1 MYISYKTDIIK
12 SRGDSMHNAAKRII
26 KQYHDNQ
33 DLYRDLK
40 DDIEDIFTRI
50 IETHHFRIS
59 NMAIRIKSE
68 DALMKKITYKNKYQD
83 INEITDVVACRIIT
97 LFEDDVD
104 RICECVKENFEIVEY
119 NDKRKKNYEDR
130 IDFGYNS
137 LHLLIKFNDKRCQFI
152 EYADYKDIVFELQI
166 RTTLQ
171 HSLAEIE
178 HVLGYKSQYEIP
190 KDIRRRLTRLSASLE
205 LLDEEFVKIA
215 KEVDEYNK
223 GIVHIEKVLKTDIHY
238 NSLVQYVNTS
248 PRINNILEKLHT
260 EYQFQFERDPELI
273 SQSRLIQRFHYMGY
287 TYINELDDF
296 VENHLKVIE
305 WLSRERVENYK
316 DHKKINIYN
325 VLIWISLVMLSNEG
339 ASDPED
345 IFSNDSIER
354 LSRISYHINK
364 EKQVRS

>member
-1 MYISYKTDIIK
+1 MY
-12 SRGDSMHNAAKRII
+12 NATKKII

-33 DLYRDLK
+33 TIYRSLK
-40 DDIEDIFTRI
+40 EDIEDILIRI
-50 IETHHFRIS
+50 IETNHFRIS

-68 DALMKKITYKNKYQD
+68 EALMKKITYKNRYKD

-97 LFEDDVD
+97 LFENDVD
-104 RICECVKENFEIVEY
+104 RIYECVKDNFEIVEY

-137 LHLLIKFNDKRCQFI
+137 LHLLVKFNNERCQFI
-152 EYADYKDIVFELQI
+152 EYANYKDIVFELQI

-171 HSLAEIE
+171 HSWAEIE
-178 HVLGYKSQYEIP
+178 HGLGYKSQYEIP

-223 GIVHIEKVLKTDIHY
+223 GIVHIEKVLKTDINY

-248 PRINNILEKLHT
+248 PRINNILEKLHS
-260 EYQFQFERDPELI
+260 EFQFKFERDSELI
-273 SQSRLIQRFHYMGY
+273 SQSRLIQRLHYMGY

-296 VENHLKVIE
+296 VENHKKEIE
-305 WLSRERVENYK
+305 WLARERVENFK
-316 DHKKINIYN
+316 EDHVFNIYN
-325 VLIWISLVMLSNEG
+325 ILVWVSLVMLAKEG
-339 ASDPED
+339 ANDPED
-345 IFSNDSIER
+345 IIPKESIER
-354 LSRISYHINK
+354 LYRLK
-364 EKQVRS
+364 EKVK

>member
-1 MYISYKTDIIK
+1 MYNS
-12 SRGDSMHNAAKRII
+12 AKKII

-33 DLYRDLK
+33 EIYRSLK
-40 DDIEDIFTRI
+40 HDIEDIFTRI
-50 IETHHFRIS
+50 INTNHFRIS

-68 DALMKKITYKNKYQD
+68 DALMKKITYKNRYID

-97 LFEDDVD
+97 LFENDVD
-104 RICECVKENFEIVEY
+104 RIYECVKDNFEIVEY
-119 NDKRKKNYEDR
+119 NDKRKKNYDDR

-137 LHLLIKFNDKRCQFI
+137 LHLLIKFNSERCSLI

-171 HSLAEIE
+171 HSWAEIE
-178 HVLGYKSQYEIP
+178 HGLGYKSQYEIP

-205 LLDEEFVKIA
+205 LLDEEFVQIA

-223 GIVHIEKVLKTDIHY
+223 GIVHIEKVLKTDINV

-248 PRINNILEKLHT
+248 PRINNILERLHT
-260 EYQFQFERDPELI
+260 EYQFKFERDSELI

-296 VENHLKVIE
+296 VENHTKEIE
-305 WLSRERVENYK
+305 WISRERVENYAINK
-316 DHKKINIYN
+316 HINIYN
-325 VLIWISLVMLSNEG
+325 VLVWISLVMLASEG
-339 ASDPED
+339 SSDPED
-345 IFSNDSIER
+345 IFSKETIER
-354 LSRISYHINK
+354 LYQLKNTVDK
-364 EKQVRS
+364 EKVSLNEK

>member
-1 MYISYKTDIIK
+1 
-12 SRGDSMHNAAKRII
+12 MHNAAKKII

-33 DLYRDLK
+33 TIYRSLK
-40 DDIEDIFTRI
+40 DDIEDIFIRI
-50 IETHHFRIS
+50 IEKNHFRIS

-68 DALMKKITYKNKYQD
+68 DALVKKITYKNKYQD

-97 LFEDDVD
+97 LFENDVD
-104 RICECVKENFEIVEY
+104 RIFECVKDNFEVIEY

-137 LHLLIKFNDKRCQFI
+137 LHLLIKFTDERCQLI
-152 EYADYKDIVFELQI
+152 EYANYKDMIFELQI

-171 HSLAEIE
+171 HSWAEIE
-178 HVLGYKSQYEIP
+178 HGLGYKSQYEIP

-205 LLDEEFVKIA
+205 LLDEEFVQIA

-223 GIVHIEKVLKTDIHY
+223 GIVHIEKVLRTDINV
-238 NSLVQYVNTS
+238 NSLIQYVNTS
-248 PRINNILEKLHT
+248 PRINNILERLHT
-260 EYQFQFERDPELI
+260 EFQFKFERDSELI

-296 VENHLKVIE
+296 VENHLKEIE
-305 WLSRERVENYK
+305 WLARERVENVRE
-316 DHKKINIYN
+316 DHILNIYN
-325 VLIWISLVMLSNEG
+325 VLIWISLVMLANEG

-345 IFSNDSIER
+345 IFTKESIER
-354 LSRISYHINK
+354 LMSIKTNIEELS
-364 EKQVRS
+364 S